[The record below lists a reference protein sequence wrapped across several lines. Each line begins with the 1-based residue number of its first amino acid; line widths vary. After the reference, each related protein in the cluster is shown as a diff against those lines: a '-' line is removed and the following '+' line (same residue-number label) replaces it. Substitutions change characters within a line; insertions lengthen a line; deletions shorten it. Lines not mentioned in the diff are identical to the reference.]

1 MRDLTSI
8 GIGLLVAGVVA
19 MVIEAVLAGVWTVRL
34 SGRAR
39 MLNQRLLQEQMQ
51 LRADL
56 GRLQVSMAE
65 TAVLWQPYRRIWRWL
80 RHPLT
85 IALVQSYARRRAAAR

>member
-19 MVIEAVLAGVWTVRL
+19 MVIEAALAGFWTVRL

-56 GRLQVSMAE
+56 GRLQESMAE
-65 TAVLWQPYRRIWRWL
+65 TAVLWQPYRRAWRWL

-85 IALVQSYARRRAAAR
+85 IALVRSYARRRAAAR